1 ISVGDTLK
9 QVTDALGQLSFA
21 ATLVGSL
28 AVGNGLLVLIGSL
41 STGRRQREADTII
54 TKVLGAT
61 RFELIATAFLQY
73 FLLALLAAIPALI
86 LGLGIGRT
94 VSMLMLE
101 VEFTFRPDIIA
112 VVLATAIVITA
123 LLGAMTILRAASA
136 RPARLLRDL

>member
-1 ISVGDTLK
+1 M
-9 QVTDALGQLSFA
+9 TDALSQLSFA

-41 STGRRQREADTII
+41 STGRRQREADTVI

-61 RFELIATAFLQY
+61 RTELIATAFIQY
-73 FLLALLAAIPALI
+73 GLLALLAAIPATI
-86 LGLGIGRT
+86 IGLGAGRV
-94 VSMLMLE
+94 VSALMLE
-101 VEFTFRPDIIA
+101 VEFTYRPDVITI
-112 VVLATAIVITA
+112 VLGVALLVTA